1 MLPPLQSTWFMK
13 RKSCVTDLI
22 SFYAKITHLLDEGKV
37 VGVFWD
43 FVKALDTIPC
53 SILLDNCKKSR
64 YVVFLLK
71 IGLKGRAQRV
81 VVNGAPNGRSLL
93 VFPKA

>member
-1 MLPPLQSTWFMK
+1 MK
-13 RKSCVTDLI
+13 RKSCVIDLI

-37 VGVFWD
+37 VGVVFGD
-43 FVKALDTIPC
+43 FVKALDTIPH

-71 IGLKGRAQRV
+71 NGLKGRAQRV
-81 VVNGAPNGRSLL
+81 VVNGAPNGRFLL

>member
-1 MLPPLQSTWFMK
+1 MK

-37 VGVFWD
+37 VGVVFWD
-43 FVKALDTIPC
+43 FVKAFDAIPH

-71 IGLKGRAQRV
+71 IRLKGRAQRV
-81 VVNGAPNGRSLL
+81 IVNGAPNGSSLL